1 MKKYIILAIILIAF
15 GFIAC
20 QEIAHPQVDT
30 LYLKG
35 SSADVEKFEA
45 VPKLYAHYMNSKKD
59 KEAYEVIS
67 KGDGRFILNYTPKLK
82 LLTLC
87 ADPGSGWLSQFKN
100 VGEETLEKLVA
111 GRYSFDSLGII
122 ASDPIKY
129 DSLLIVNKPFIQV
142 KTSGSPSL

>member
-1 MKKYIILAIILIAF
+1 MKKRIFPALILLAISLIA
-15 GFIAC
+15 C
-20 QEIAHPQVDT
+20 HEISHPQVDT
-30 LYLKG
+30 LYVNG
-35 SSADVEKFEA
+35 SSADVEKLEA
-45 VPKLYAHYMNSKKD
+45 VPKWYAHYMNSKKD

-67 KGDGRFILNYTPKLK
+67 TGDGRFILNYTPKLQ

-111 GRYSFDSLGII
+111 GRYSFDSLEII

-129 DSLLIVNKPFIQV
+129 YSLLIVNKPFIHV
-142 KTSGSPSL
+142 KTSGSPTL